1 MGPADNKRNHDNGST
16 HSKVTMLPYAP
27 LLSLPKVSIMPTKP
41 HKLLLLCTGNTCRS
55 QMAHAMAYEWSQT
68 NDLNLQ
74 IESRGIRANLGDP
87 TTPEALL
94 VLARA
99 SINWHGTSQ
108 LLSAEDLQWA
118 DDVWG
123 MTQEHLDF
131 AASLGAELGVE
142 LDQERTP
149 NYQLLTATHELV
161 DPLNAGL
168 EAYEQLFCSLQE
180 LLPNRLAAILK
191 PSEA

>member
-1 MGPADNKRNHDNGST
+1 MGPAGNKRNHDNGST

-68 NDLNLQ
+68 NDLNLE

-131 AASLGAELGVE
+131 AASVGAELGAG
-142 LDQERTP
+142 LDQERAP
-149 NYQLLTATHELV
+149 NYQLLATTLELV
-161 DPLNAGL
+161 DPLNTGL
-168 EAYEQLFCSLQE
+168 AAYERLFCSLQE

-191 PSEA
+191 PSAA

>member
-1 MGPADNKRNHDNGST
+1 
-16 HSKVTMLPYAP
+16 
-27 LLSLPKVSIMPTKP
+27 
-41 HKLLLLCTGNTCRS
+41 
-55 QMAHAMAYEWSQT
+55 MAHAMAYQWSQT
-68 NDLNLQ
+68 NDLNLE

-131 AASLGAELGVE
+131 AASLGTELGVE
-142 LDQERTP
+142 LDQERAP
-149 NYQLLTATHELV
+149 NYQLLAATHELV

-168 EAYEQLFCSLQE
+168 AAYEQLFCSLQE

-191 PSEA
+191 PSVA

>member
-1 MGPADNKRNHDNGST
+1 MGPAGNKRNHDNGST

-68 NDLNLQ
+68 NDLNLEIQ
-74 IESRGIRANLGDP
+74 SRGIRANLGDP
-87 TTPEALL
+87 TTPEAVL
-94 VLARA
+94 VLAKA
-99 SINWHGTSQ
+99 SINWHGTSR

-131 AASLGAELGVE
+131 AASVGTELGVG
-142 LDQERTP
+142 LDQECAP
-149 NYQLLTATHELV
+149 NYQLLAVTHELV

-168 EAYEQLFCSLQE
+168 AAYEQLFCSLQE
-180 LLPNRLAAILK
+180 LLPNRLAAILN
-191 PSEA
+191 PSAA

>member
-1 MGPADNKRNHDNGST
+1 MGPADNKRNHNNGST

-55 QMAHAMAYEWSQT
+55 QMAHAMAYQWSQT
-68 NDLNLQ
+68 NDLNLE

-131 AASLGAELGVE
+131 AASLGTELGVE
-142 LDQERTP
+142 LDQERAP
-149 NYQLLTATHELV
+149 NYQLLAATDELV

-168 EAYEQLFCSLQE
+168 AAYEQLFCSLQV
-180 LLPNRLAAILK
+180 LLPNRLAVILK
-191 PSEA
+191 PSES

>member
-1 MGPADNKRNHDNGST
+1 MGPAGNKRNHDNGST
-16 HSKVTMLPYAP
+16 HSKVTMLPYVP
-27 LLSLPKVSIMPTKP
+27 LLSLPKVSIMLTKP

-55 QMAHAMAYEWSQT
+55 QMAHAMAYQWSQT
-68 NDLNLQ
+68 NDLNLE

-131 AASLGAELGVE
+131 AASLGTELGVE
-142 LDQERTP
+142 LDQERAP
-149 NYQLLTATHELV
+149 NYQLLAATHELV

-168 EAYEQLFCSLQE
+168 AAYEQLFCSLQE

-191 PSEA
+191 PLVA

>member
-1 MGPADNKRNHDNGST
+1 MGPAGNKRNHDNGST

-68 NDLNLQ
+68 NDLNLEIQ
-74 IESRGIRANLGDP
+74 SRGIRANLGDP
-87 TTPEALL
+87 TTPEAVL
-94 VLARA
+94 VLAKA
-99 SINWHGTSQ
+99 SINWHGTSR

-123 MTQEHLDF
+123 MTQEHPDF
-131 AASLGAELGVE
+131 AASVGTELGGG
-142 LDQERTP
+142 LDQERAP
-149 NYQLLTATHELV
+149 NYQLLAVTHELV

-168 EAYEQLFCSLQE
+168 AAYEQLFCSLQE
-180 LLPNRLAAILK
+180 LLPNRLAAILN
-191 PSEA
+191 PSAA

>member
-1 MGPADNKRNHDNGST
+1 MGPAGNKRNHDNGST

-68 NDLNLQ
+68 NDLNLEIQ
-74 IESRGIRANLGDP
+74 SRGIRANLGDP
-87 TTPEALL
+87 TTPEAVL
-94 VLARA
+94 VLAKA
-99 SINWHGTSQ
+99 SINWHGTSR

-131 AASLGAELGVE
+131 AASVGTELGVG
-142 LDQERTP
+142 LDQERAP
-149 NYQLLTATHELV
+149 NYQLLAVTHELV

-168 EAYEQLFCSLQE
+168 AAYEQLFCSLQE
-180 LLPNRLAAILK
+180 LLPNRLAAILN
-191 PSEA
+191 PSAA

>member
-1 MGPADNKRNHDNGST
+1 MGPAGNKRNHDNGST

-68 NDLNLQ
+68 NDLNLEIQ
-74 IESRGIRANLGDP
+74 SRGIRANLGDP
-87 TTPEALL
+87 TTPEAVL
-94 VLARA
+94 VLAKA
-99 SINWHGTSQ
+99 SINWHGTSR

-131 AASLGAELGVE
+131 AVSVGTELGVG
-142 LDQERTP
+142 LDQERAP
-149 NYQLLTATHELV
+149 NYQLLAVTHELV

-168 EAYEQLFCSLQE
+168 AAYEQLFCSLQE
-180 LLPNRLAAILK
+180 LLPNRLAAILN
-191 PSEA
+191 PSAA